1 MSQAQPQNYANHAR
15 MIPAFHFVALPILA
29 INLFWS
35 MGQVV
40 ANEGSFETLLAVCV
54 ALALVIIALC
64 ARLFALWAQDRVIR
78 LEMRLKLT
86 EILPDELK
94 FRIGE
99 LSTSHLVALRFASD
113 AELPDLVR
121 KVLGGS
127 LTEGKAIKQA
137 ITSWQADYQ
146 RV

>member
-1 MSQAQPQNYANHAR
+1 MAQAQPQNYANHVR
-15 MIPAFHFVALPILA
+15 MIPAFHFVAFPILA
-29 INLFWS
+29 TNLVWS
-35 MGQVV
+35 VYRAVTGL
-40 ANEGSFETLLAVCV
+40 SFENVLGAFV
-54 ALALVIIALC
+54 ALTLVIVMLC

-86 EILPDELK
+86 EILPDDLK

-127 LTEGKAIKQA
+127 LTDGKAIKKA